1 MISMFGMNL
10 SLCMTHR
17 MSASRSIFAVAWCLV
32 AAFRAIG
39 QNSPVEEKAT
49 IAKVQDLHLPYVAGT
64 VPVYYSAGAEAR
76 ALKYQKAII
85 ACQQWYDQQVGKH
98 VDVTLAVLNKADW
111 EKTTPIPYPM
121 PHNVGGWRSLPPPG
135 VVLPARFEDYPNSAD
150 FADDPELLVE
160 NIAFHELGH
169 LYAHYL
175 DMEIDDNLVAE
186 LYANVFMVAYV
197 RARRPDMIVFL
208 QGPSPRLPPQRYTS
222 LEDLQYLAADVGFVN
237 YGWFQFQIYRLA
249 DLLLKD
255 KPLPKLLAELK
266 KTFNDPVQRP
276 FKDVATKLAAIRPAI
291 AKEMGDQWKP
301 TTIPDAQPKPCKGAA
316 NSGKDSDLIVLNLSP
331 KTVKVASGKDAPVD
345 VPADAWS
352 AFGGHSGELLQIET
366 GSCFGFGDEPAIA
379 RIPTK

>member
-291 AKEMGDQWKP
+291 AKEMGDLWKP
-301 TTIPDAQPKPCKGAA
+301 TTIPDAQPRPCKETAS
-316 NSGKDSDLIVLNLSP
+316 SGKDSDVVVLNLSL
-331 KTVKVASGKDAPVD
+331 KAVKVTSGTDAQVD
-345 VPADAWS
+345 VPANAWS
-352 AFGGHSGELLQIET
+352 MFGGHSGELLQIDT